1 MSRYSLTNECIQS
14 INDYDD
20 QSFIAEMNVLSA
32 LLDSY
37 EKAITI
43 MEYSGN
49 VPEIN
54 DLSLFQESTFFQEEV
69 ENGQT
74 SGSVSDSPTES
85 KDNAQQD
92 SQNKDNNNTNN
103 NQNNGQQQKTMSEKE
118 RKEHNKEHW
127 IRQTNKKGNV
137 ENIFISIIAFIP
149 RFFMFLGR
157 CLVKLFKKITGKDVK
172 KETEDIK
179 NADPAKK
186 DEAVKNIENAINN
199 PDNSKQ
205 DSQNEDNNN
214 TSNNQTADESSAEPV
229 VFQINSQSPENLKAA
244 EEIIKTNNVTGLD
257 YNKLTNI
264 FNEIL
269 NNVIQNIQ
277 MDTAADQVNPN
288 DGKAVNSMRDI
299 IPKLKKALENK
310 ITIDDTAYVEAFENF
325 KKVCDNVQKVSNNK
339 AKEFSEWQEKI
350 KNESGKGI
358 VDLKVVNSKRE
369 IVMGLRDLCKIIAEA
384 SNAAGND
391 YSKNCKAID
400 TAVKFLY
407 GKKYNKFLGSRLNPT
422 AAAAEGKRDVK
433 ADNAEIINQMRQS
446 QSGGT
451 TNTGGGGDNQ

>member
-1 MSRYSLTNECIQS
+1 MSRYSLTNECIKS

-20 QSFIAEMNVLSA
+20 QSFIAEMSVLSA

-49 VPEIN
+49 VPEVN
-54 DLSLFQESTFFQEEV
+54 DLSLFQESAFFQEEEV
-69 ENGQT
+69 ENGQPSGDVSNT
-74 SGSVSDSPTES
+74 STDGQVNT
-85 KDNAQQD
+85 QQ
-92 SQNKDNNNTNN
+92 DNNNTNN

-118 RKEHNKEHW
+118 RKEYNKKHW
-127 IRQTNKKGNV
+127 IRQINKKGNV
-137 ENIFISIIAFIP
+137 ENIFISIIAFII

-179 NADPAKK
+179 NADPSKK

-199 PDNSKQ
+199 PDNTQQ
-205 DSQNEDNNN
+205 DSQNGNNN
-214 TSNNQTADESSAEPV
+214 TNNNQTANNDNNESSAEPV
-229 VFQINSQSPENLKAA
+229 VFQINSQSPENLKTA
-244 EEIIKTNNVTGLD
+244 EEIIKTNNVMGLD

-288 DGKAVNSMRDI
+288 DGKAVNSMRKI
-299 IPKLKKALENK
+299 IPELKTALSNK
-310 ITIDDTAYVEAFENF
+310 ITVDDTAYVEAFENF
-325 KKVCDNVQKVSNNK
+325 KKVCDNVQKVSNDK
-339 AKEFSEWQEKI
+339 VKEFSEWQEKI
-350 KNESGKGI
+350 KNESGKGTI
-358 VDLKVVNSKRE
+358 DLKVVNAKRE

-384 SNAAGND
+384 SNASGND
-391 YSKNCKAID
+391 YSKNCDAID
-400 TAVKFLY
+400 TAVKFIYGEDY
-407 GKKYNKFLGSRLNPT
+407 GKIFKKRLNPT
-422 AAAAEGKRDVK
+422 AAAAAGKRDVK
-433 ADNAEIINQMRQS
+433 ADNAEIRKQFEQS

-451 TNTGGGGDNQ
+451 TNNGGGGDNQ